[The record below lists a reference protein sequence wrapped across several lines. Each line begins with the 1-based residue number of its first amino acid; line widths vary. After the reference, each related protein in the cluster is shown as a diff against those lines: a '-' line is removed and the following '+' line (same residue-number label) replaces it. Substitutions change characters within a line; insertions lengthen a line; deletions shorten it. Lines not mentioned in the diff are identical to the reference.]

1 LKHVAEKY
9 MACYITNGQFIAA
22 AIAAGFQHDAPRG
35 PNCRFNMPE
44 KSLKA
49 LAREAESGKPTL

>member
-1 LKHVAEKY
+1 

-35 PNCRFNMPE
+35 PNCRFNMSE